1 MSSPP
6 LGPTGPR
13 GGHQHW
19 RHQLGA
25 FALGHLD
32 DVETAAV
39 RAHLDG
45 CASCRAELA
54 EIAPLAA
61 LLDTVDVERF
71 AAPPAPTP
79 DLGGRIRDA
88 VASERSLAADRR
100 VEDERAAGA
109 ADADLA
115 RAAAR
120 RRRTTRIGLLA
131 SAAALVV
138 LALGGGWLLGR
149 SDAPEET
156 AAPRP
161 YEAIELRDVGSSDLR
176 VDRAG
181 VVPHTWGVELEF
193 QGAGFI
199 AGQTYRAS
207 FRTTGTDDD
216 DGLDDRMVSAGEFRG
231 VGGAELVCHLQ
242 SSVMRD
248 DVDRVVV
255 TDARGRRVLVAEL

>member
-1 MSSPP
+1 VSTPP
-6 LGPTGPR
+6 VGPPR
-13 GGHQHW
+13 EPGHQHW

-32 DVETAAV
+32 DAEAAAV

-45 CASCRAELA
+45 CAACRAELA

-61 LLDTVDVERF
+61 LLDTVDVDRF
-71 AAPPAPTP
+71 AAPPAPAP

-100 VEDERAAGA
+100 AEAERAAGA

-120 RRRTTRIGLLA
+120 RRRTTRVGLLA

-138 LALGGGWLLGR
+138 VALGGGWLLGR
-149 SDAPEET
+149 ADAPEDTDQT

-161 YEAIELRDVGSSDLR
+161 YEAIELRDVGSSDVR

-193 QGAGFI
+193 EGAGFA

-207 FRTTGTDDD
+207 FRTA
-216 DGLDDRMVSAGEFRG
+216 DGEVGEDRMVDAGQFRG
-231 VGGAELVCHLQ
+231 VGAAELTCHLQ

-255 TDARGRRVLVAEL
+255 TDARGRRVLVADL